1 MAHEL
6 GHLFL
11 GHLGKDKYLNVPE
24 RPPLQHSQRE
34 LEAESVSYIVCTRNG
49 VLSKSE
55 SYLADHVKDDTT
67 VEQIDLYQVMRAAG
81 QVEALLGLTA
91 QTKYE

>member
-1 MAHEL
+1 M
-6 GHLFL
+6 
-11 GHLGKDKYLNVPE
+11 
-24 RPPLQHSQRE
+24 
-34 LEAESVSYIVCTRNG
+34 
-49 VLSKSE
+49 LSKSQ